1 MFSFNTP
8 RRIFPAKRWNF
19 SFVGRAIQRR
29 RTILMAN
36 PTESSPAVLQNKT
49 AAVLLWVLSCVLA
62 VVFGLEL
69 FSLFQP
75 VKFAPELDTAFL
87 LLAAASTLAALWRRL
102 PLQNVALVAGG
113 IVLIGSALSAL
124 GARTGLP
131 FGPFVY
137 AAGSGPLM
145 LKTLPWST
153 PLVWL
158 LIVLNSRGMAR
169 LMLRPWRKNKSY
181 GYRVIGL
188 CAVLVLLFDLAL
200 EPFAFR
206 VKHLWLWLP
215 TTLPL
220 TWQGAPILNF
230 FAWGLIT
237 VLILLFITP
246 ALIVKKPR
254 SKMGPEFHSLCLWLG
269 AVALCATGCATHG
282 LWMATTVDAV
292 IGIGAAIFA
301 IRGAMW

>member
-1 MFSFNTP
+1 
-8 RRIFPAKRWNF
+8 
-19 SFVGRAIQRR
+19 
-29 RTILMAN
+29 MAN
-36 PTESSPAVLQNKT
+36 PSESAPAVLQNK
-49 AAVLLWVLSCVLA
+49 AAAISLWLLSCVLA
-62 VVFGLEL
+62 VAFALEL

-75 VKFAPELDTAFL
+75 VKFTAELDAAFL
-87 LLAAASTLAALWRRL
+87 ALAAAGTLVALWRRL
-102 PLQNVALVAGG
+102 PLQNVALAAGG
-113 IVLIGSALSAL
+113 IALIGGVVSAV
-124 GARTGLP
+124 GVRTGLP

-137 AAGSGPLM
+137 GTGSGPLM
-145 LKTLPWST
+145 FKTLPWST
-153 PLVWL
+153 PFVWV

-188 CAVLVLLFDLAL
+188 SAVLVLLFDLAL

-206 VKHLWLWLP
+206 IKHLWLWLP
-215 TTLPL
+215 TALRL
-220 TWQGAPILNF
+220 TWQGAPIINF

-237 VLILLFITP
+237 LLILLFVTP

-254 SKMGPEFHSLCLWLG
+254 SKIGPELHSLCLWLG
-269 AVALCATGCATHG
+269 AIALCAFGCATQG
-282 LWMATTVDAV
+282 LWAAAIVDAV